1 MLRTRTNPE
10 LFGRG
15 AETAGRTSLL
25 LRSFEVWLLI
35 AAAESLHGTLRE
47 ALIAPRIG
55 DFRARQIAVF
65 SGSAIIIAIA
75 FLFRKWINARSMSES
90 LEAGAFWVVLTL
102 AFEIGLGR
110 LVMGL
115 PWDRILSDYD
125 IVRGGLMPIGL
136 VIMLLAPA
144 IAARLSAGSFMPHD
158 NADAL

>member
-1 MLRTRTNPE
+1 
-10 LFGRG
+10 
-15 AETAGRTSLL
+15 
-25 LRSFEVWLLI
+25 
-35 AAAESLHGTLRE
+35 LRE
-47 ALIAPRIG
+47 ALIPPLIG

-65 SGSAIIIAIA
+65 SGSAVIIGIA

-90 LEAGAFWVVLTL
+90 LAAGAFWVVLTL

-115 PWDRILSDYD
+115 TWDRILSDYD
-125 IVRGGLMPIGL
+125 IARGGLMPIGL

-144 IAARLSAGSFMPHD
+144 IAARLSAGSFRQHD